1 MLGGK
6 RNEGFKNKKQ
16 GGRPKVLNK
25 TAIIVLSPEEVH
37 EKQNLETPEVPEMA
51 KKKKNSPLRPPSNV
65 QLVSNLYRSTKA
77 LVRGRDDYI
86 FLDQCPKY
94 IVSAA

>member
-51 KKKKNSPLRPPSNV
+51 KKKKTLHSARQATFSSSQICIEV
-65 QLVSNLYRSTKA
+65 QK
-77 LVRGRDDYI
+77 
-86 FLDQCPKY
+86 P
-94 IVSAA
+94 

>member
-25 TAIIVLSPEEVH
+25 TAIIVLSPEQVH

-51 KKKKNSPLRPPSNV
+51 KKKKKTLHSARQATFSSSQICIEV
-65 QLVSNLYRSTKA
+65 QK
-77 LVRGRDDYI
+77 
-86 FLDQCPKY
+86 P
-94 IVSAA
+94 

>member
-6 RNEGFKNKKQ
+6 RNEGFNDKKR
-16 GGRPKVLNK
+16 GRRPKVLNK
-25 TAIIVLSPEEVH
+25 APILIKIVFSLEQVH
-37 EKQNLETPEVPEMA
+37 EKPKLETPEMA
-51 KKKKNSPLRPPSNV
+51 KKPLLRPPSNV
-65 QLVSNLYRSTKA
+65 QLTSNLFRSTKA
-77 LVRGRDDYI
+77 LLRGWDDYI

>member
-25 TAIIVLSPEEVH
+25 TAIIVLSPEQVH

-51 KKKKNSPLRPPSNV
+51 KKKTLHSARQATFSSSQICIEV
-65 QLVSNLYRSTKA
+65 QK
-77 LVRGRDDYI
+77 
-86 FLDQCPKY
+86 P
-94 IVSAA
+94 

>member
-25 TAIIVLSPEEVH
+25 TAIIVLSPEQVH
-37 EKQNLETPEVPEMA
+37 EKQNLETPEVLEMA
-51 KKKKNSPLRPPSNV
+51 KKKKTLHSARQATFSSSQICIEV
-65 QLVSNLYRSTKA
+65 QK
-77 LVRGRDDYI
+77 
-86 FLDQCPKY
+86 P
-94 IVSAA
+94 

>member
-6 RNEGFKNKKQ
+6 RDQGFNDKKR
-16 GGRPKVLNK
+16 GEDRKSWIKPLL
-25 TAIIVLSPEEVH
+25 IVFSLEQVH
-37 EKQNLETPEVPEMA
+37 EKPNLETPEMA
-51 KKKKNSPLRPPSNV
+51 KKPLLRPPSNV
-65 QLVSNLYRSTKA
+65 QLTSNLFRSTKA
-77 LVRGRDDYI
+77 LLRGWDDYI